1 MYRTLALLTR
11 RGLVE
16 ELRLSEEHHH
26 YEARSAKQ
34 HYHLRCTECGAV
46 EEFSADPVAYLKEAL
61 LQERGFAVTALQLD
75 IAGMCRRCRDQGVA
89 T

>member
-1 MYRTLALLTR
+1 
-11 RGLVE
+11 
-16 ELRLSEEHHH
+16 
-26 YEARSAKQ
+26 
-34 HYHLRCTECGAV
+34 V